1 MGNFLRKNGMLTLFI
16 AIGIYA
22 IFVLR
27 GPAGVPALLEKQDQI
42 RALQMEN
49 AKLDA
54 ANQRRRHRIERLKHS
69 QNEQELEIR
78 ERLKKLKPNE
88 TQLILPES
96 SAGE

>member
-1 MGNFLRKNGMLTLFI
+1 MLALFF

-22 IFVLR
+22 FFVLR
-27 GPAGVPALLEKQDQI
+27 GPAGIPALLEKQERI
-42 RALQMEN
+42 RSLQTEN
-49 AKLDA
+49 AKLAA

-69 QNEQELEIR
+69 QTEQELEIR

-96 SAGE
+96 GSDE